1 MNNGRTPTL
10 ARKSFLVAC
19 LFIMAAVLGR
29 ADDFTPATAEYQVRV
44 WTVEAGYPHVA
55 PTCFAQT
62 RDGYLWVGSYSNL
75 TRFDGVRFEIIR
87 PPEAPALA
95 DCMVLDL
102 LVAGDGALWAATN
115 RGVGC
120 YRDGRWRWFG
130 EAEGLPYESAHALV
144 EWNGRIF
151 VAFGGRGFVLEGER
165 FEPFPLPDIGVRSLQ
180 GSSLV
185 PGNDGALWLAQPKRI
200 ARFVNGQWETL
211 FQSDDPR
218 AQLGGIAPSA
228 RGGMWIAVDGRILR
242 WQEGRVVEEFARPAF
257 FNPDFIRLM
266 EDSRGRLWIA
276 SSTRGAYARLAPG
289 RWLRVTMEEGLENDA
304 IQTVFEDGQHNLWVA
319 TNGGGLARLRPNRVV
334 TLGRQAGLPQPVV
347 NSVIETAP
355 GEFLIATHGAGV
367 VQLRDGRFGP
377 TDLSVPDKL
386 RRAGS
391 WPMAF
396 ARLPNGQL
404 WLGTFGDGVLEITD
418 TGSRFHGRAELGGE
432 IVYALHAAR
441 DGALWVGTQNGIARR
456 RDGVFRAFG
465 PADGVAT
472 ARYHALAEEADGTI
486 WAASR
491 RAGLFAI
498 RGDRVTPELLPGRNS
513 GVEAVHADAAG
524 RLWMSWEDGGFAVR
538 AGGVWRRVDASTG
551 VPQATAQL
559 IFDDDEGN
567 VWIGTERGL
576 LRLARDS
583 IGRWLAGEAKTIDFV
598 LLDQTDGLPFALRD
612 GISPLWRR
620 TSDGRIVIATM
631 RGVTFLDPRQ
641 HFAAQPIPPTF
652 LTGLQVDGVARPGAP
667 GQRVQL
673 PAGTRR
679 VAVEF
684 SAVNLTDAE
693 TLRFE
698 YSLDGG
704 RSEWRDAGP
713 NRRVDLFDL
722 APGSYRF
729 AVRAVARDGRRG
741 AAAEIPMLEL
751 APQVWETT
759 WFRVGGILLLV
770 SLVGGG
776 VWKAQSLRLR
786 RQRERLEQERL
797 VAEAQARAEHERR
810 EKEAAAAANKAKS
823 DFLATVSH
831 EIRTPLNGI
840 VGSADLLADTSLDET
855 QREFLESLRVSAG
868 GLMNLLNDVLD
879 FSKIEA
885 GHVTLER
892 VPFELRQ
899 PAVEALEILHAKAL
913 EKELELVLVLDPE
926 LPVAVAGDS
935 GRLRQVL
942 LNLVANAVK
951 FTDRGHIAV
960 RMTRELGAEAGHERV
975 RFAVS
980 DTGIGISPEAR
991 VRLFDKFTQQDTSTT
1006 RRYGGTGLGLAICK
1020 HLVAMMG
1027 GVITV
1032 ESEPGRGSK
1041 FSFTVDF
1048 PVELSALRPPSRG
1061 WRMLAIDDLP
1071 DAGDAV
1077 RLLGTRAGIEVTTVP
1092 SVAEARKKWPT
1103 AHWDALLVDLS
1114 VAVLE
1119 RAALLEW
1126 RQAELADA
1134 AVLLAAP
1141 WGYTVAEAPGLGAI
1155 GVVRKP
1161 MLHAEHLVEEL
1172 GRLRR
1177 PAGVVEE
1184 AQAPLPLK
1192 LDRRRVLLVE
1202 DDEVNRRIAQCMI
1215 EQLGCEVDLAENGD
1229 EAITRSAQVRYDLV
1243 FMDCRMPVRDGYEA
1257 TAAIRRRDGTRM
1269 PPIVALTANSST
1281 EDRSRC
1287 LSLGMIG
1294 FLSKPVRKVELA
1306 AAIEKFARK
1315 RAG

>member
-1 MNNGRTPTL
+1 L
-10 ARKSFLVAC
+10 AFARKLYFAAC
-19 LFIMAAVLGR
+19 LFLGGTVPAR
-29 ADDFTPATAEYQVRV
+29 ADEFTPATAEYQVRV

-102 LVAGDGALWAATN
+102 LVASDGALWVATN
-115 RGVGC
+115 RGIGC
-120 YRDGRWRWFG
+120 HRDGRWRWFG
-130 EAEGLPYESAHALV
+130 EAEGVIYESAHALV

-151 VAFGGRGFVLEGER
+151 VAFGGRAFVLEGER
-165 FEPFPLPDIGVRSLQ
+165 FVPFPLPDIGVRSLQ

-200 ARFVNGQWETL
+200 ARYLNGAWETI
-211 FQSDDPR
+211 FTSADPR
-218 AQLGGIAPSA
+218 DQLGGIAPAA
-228 RGGMWIAVDGRILR
+228 RGGMWIAISGRILR
-242 WQEGRVVEEFARPAF
+242 WHEGRILEEFARPAF
-257 FNPDFIRLM
+257 LTPDFIRLL
-266 EDSRGRLWIA
+266 EDTRGRLWIA
-276 SSTRGAYARLAPG
+276 SSTRGAYARLEPG

-304 IQTVFEDGQHNLWVA
+304 VQTIFEDTQHNLWVA

-355 GEFLIATHGAGV
+355 GEFLVATHGAGV

-377 TDLSVPDKL
+377 AVLSVPDKL

-396 ARLPNGQL
+396 ARQPDGRL
-404 WLGTFGDGVLEITD
+404 WLGTFGDGVLEITE
-418 TGSRFHGRAELGGE
+418 TGSRFHGRAEIGGE
-432 IVYALHAAR
+432 IVYALHVAR
-441 DGALWVGTQNGIARR
+441 DGMLWVGTQNGIARQR
-456 RDGVFRAFG
+456 NGEFHAFR
-465 PADGVAT
+465 PSDGVAA
-472 ARYHALAEEADGTI
+472 ARFHALAEETDGTI

-491 RAGLFAI
+491 RAGLLAI
-498 RGDRVTPELLPGRNS
+498 RDDRVTPELPAGRDA
-513 GVEAVHADAAG
+513 GVEAVHVDAAG
-524 RLWMSWEDGGFAVR
+524 RLWIAWAEGGLAVR
-538 AGGVWRRVDASTG
+538 AGGSWHRVDASTG
-551 VPQATAQL
+551 VPQAAAQL
-559 IFDDDEGN
+559 IFHDDDGN

-576 LRLARDS
+576 LRLARNS
-583 IGRWLAGEAKTIDFV
+583 IERWLAGEAKRIDFV

-612 GISPLWRR
+612 GVSPLWRR
-620 TSDGRIVIATM
+620 TSDGRIVLATM

-641 HFAAQPIPPTF
+641 RFEVQPIPRTF
-652 LTGLQVDGVARPGAP
+652 LTGLEVDGVARPGSP
-667 GQRVQL
+667 GDRVEL

-704 RSEWRDAGP
+704 RTEWRDAGP
-713 NRRVDLFDL
+713 ERRVDLFDL

-729 AVRAVARDGRRG
+729 AVRAIGRDGRRG
-741 AAAEIPMLEL
+741 AAAEIPVFEL
-751 APQVWETT
+751 APHVWATT
-759 WFRVGGILLLV
+759 WFRVGGVVLLV

-776 VWKAQSLRLR
+776 AWTAQSLRLR
-786 RQRERLEQERL
+786 RQREWLEHERL

-855 QREFLESLRVSAG
+855 QREFLASLRVSAS
-868 GLMNLLNDVLD
+868 GLMTLLNDVLD

-885 GHVTLER
+885 GHVMLEQ

-899 PAVEALEILHAKAL
+899 PAVETLEILHAKAL
-913 EKELELVLVLDPE
+913 EKELELVLVLDPD
-926 LPVAVAGDS
+926 LPVSVLGDS

-951 FTDRGHIAV
+951 FTDRGHVVV
-960 RMTRELGAEAGHERV
+960 RVQREPGAAAGRERV
-975 RFAVS
+975 YFAVT
-980 DTGIGISPEAR
+980 DTGIGISSESR

-1020 HLVAMMG
+1020 HLVTMMG

-1032 ESEPGRGSK
+1032 ESEPGRGST

-1048 PVELSALRPPSRG
+1048 AVDIPAVRPAPRG
-1061 WRMLAIDDLP
+1061 WRVLAIDDLP
-1071 DAGDAV
+1071 AAGEAMR
-1077 RLLGTRAGIEVTTVP
+1077 RLGQRTGVEVEPVANTAAAREQWRAG
-1092 SVAEARKKWPT
+1092 R
-1103 AHWDALLVDLS
+1103 WDVLLVDLS

-1119 RAALLEW
+1119 RAALHDWMQNE
-1126 RQAELADA
+1126 A
-1134 AVLLAAP
+1134 AGVPVLLAAP
-1141 WGYTVAEAPGLGAI
+1141 WGYEVDDTPELGAS

-1161 MLHAEHLVEEL
+1161 MLHAEHLIEEL
-1172 GRLRR
+1172 NRLRR
-1177 PAGVVEE
+1177 PVGLVEE
-1184 AQAPLPLK
+1184 ARAPLPLK
-1192 LDRRRVLLVE
+1192 LARRRVLVVE
-1202 DDEVNRRIAQCMI
+1202 DDEVNRRIAQCMV

-1229 EAITRSAQVRYDLV
+1229 EAIALSAQKSYDLI

-1281 EDRSRC
+1281 EDRGRC
-1287 LSLGMIG
+1287 QSLGMVG
-1294 FLSKPVRKVELA
+1294 FLSKPVRKAELA

-1315 RAG
+1315 R